1 MNHGICDKHM
11 DFNFS
16 EMGAEDDL
24 PPACHLC
31 ILKAWDCSAVL
42 YGAGKR
48 WAFLEHETEHEIKVL
63 L

>member
-1 MNHGICDKHM
+1 MNRGICDKHM

-24 PPACHLC
+24 PPACHLR
-31 ILKAWDCSAVL
+31 ILKGWDCSAVH

-48 WAFLEHETEHEIKVL
+48 
-63 L
+63 